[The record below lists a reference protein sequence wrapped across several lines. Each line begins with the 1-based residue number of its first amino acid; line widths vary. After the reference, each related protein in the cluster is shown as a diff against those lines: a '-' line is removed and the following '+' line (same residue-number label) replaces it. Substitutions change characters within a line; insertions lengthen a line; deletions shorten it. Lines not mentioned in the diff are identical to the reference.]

1 MSSRSFFRLDSRFRP
16 AAFGPS
22 ILSAAALIAVSGCGN
37 SDEPEAQ
44 TAAESQTDSAT
55 EASSGEPVVDT
66 PVQTGQLVDDAV
78 AMIGEQKFGEALQNL
93 NEAIELDR
101 ECAEAYF
108 QRAGI
113 LADARKYDQQALN
126 DYSRAVELK
135 PNETRYHNMRGLF
148 LLTRQQY
155 DGAESDF
162 TAAVQTDP
170 KYVQAWN
177 NRGLVKLARGD
188 YEAAIAD
195 FNRAV
200 EIDPNYADGF
210 NNRGFAWFQAA
221 MDKNALA
228 DFNRTIELKP
238 DFVNAYNNRGML
250 RMKLQQFQ
258 AAADDFSEAIRLD
271 EANIKHYQNRR
282 TAYQQ
287 LGLTNQADADA
298 ERIKWL
304 VRLSQINTVV
314 SQNPDRPDAYIE
326 RANHLADGGRHE
338 IALTNFEQ
346 AINVAPERSTAW
358 TSRAKYWL
366 EQGEA
371 RKALE
376 DATKAIEKAEASEQ
390 EFSHEAYSIRGD
402 AWFQL
407 GKFDKAIADYSQAKR
422 IDPQVAQAY
431 LKRANL
437 RNQQGDTNGAQADY
451 QQALA
456 LDPSISAGQ

>member
-1 MSSRSFFRLDSRFRP
+1 MSSRSFNGADTLRRSGFFAVAALG
-16 AAFGPS
+16 AAFIAGCGGSDDPPAQ
-22 ILSAAALIAVSGCGN
+22 SAVESQADSAVS
-37 SDEPEAQ
+37 A
-44 TAAESQTDSAT
+44 SQD
-55 EASSGEPVVDT
+55 EPVVD
-66 PVQTGQLVDDAV
+66 VAAQTDELVNAAV
-78 AMIGEQKFGEALQNL
+78 VLIGEQKFGESLQKL

-101 ECAEAYF
+101 NCAEAYF

-113 LADARKYDQQALN
+113 LADARKYDRQALN
-126 DYSRAVELK
+126 DYSRAVELQ

-188 YEAAIAD
+188 YQAAIAD
-195 FNRAV
+195 FDKAV
-200 EIDPNYADGF
+200 EIDPNYADGY

-221 MDKNALA
+221 VDQKALA

-238 DFVNAYNNRGML
+238 EFVNALNNRGML
-250 RMKLQQFQ
+250 YMKLKRFQ

-287 LGLTNQADADA
+287 LGLASQAEADA

-304 VRLSQINTVV
+304 VRLGQINVAV

-326 RANHLADGGRHE
+326 RANHLAAGGRHE
-338 IALTNFEQ
+338 IALTNFER
-346 AINVAPERSTAW
+346 AIDVAPQRSTGW
-358 TSRAKYWL
+358 VSRAKYWL
-366 EQGEA
+366 EQGDA
-371 RKALE
+371 QKAID
-376 DATKAIEKAEASEQ
+376 DATAAIEKSASSDS
-390 EFSHEAYSIRGD
+390 EFSHQAFSVRGD
-402 AWFQL
+402 AYFQL
-407 GKFDKAIADYSQAKR
+407 GKFDEAIADYGRAKR

-431 LKRANL
+431 VKRAGL
-437 RNQQGDTNGAQADY
+437 RNQRGDKAGAQSDY
-451 QQALA
+451 QQAVA
-456 LDPSISAGQ
+456 LDPSLATAQ